1 MPGETSGCFTGSIT
15 PWLSAHSG
23 CVKRQASF
31 FSLCAV
37 RPFLR
42 MIYSLYF

>member
-1 MPGETSGCFTGSIT
+1 MT

-31 FSLCAV
+31 FSLRAV

-42 MIYSLYF
+42 MVYSLYFLTLAGTPATIA